1 MKYFIWLWS
10 KVKVWKCV
18 SGNGTFVE
26 ELLGEKTIRTGIKN
40 GKSFETYETNNAHT
54 NRIWALFKLMIFPRK
69 NKIK

>member
-54 NRIWALFKLMIFPRK
+54 NRI
-69 NKIK
+69 